1 MDTVP
6 GFNYL
11 IKQISESKDKKDA
24 LAILK
29 HCFHNLSEEEKEL
42 LYDMLCLFDLAES
55 KEKHALKKIHAIQE
69 SIAKH
74 PEVVDAMKKFY
85 SKVITPA
92 SSKDHFKNDR
102 VRAAAA
108 LEKCTKELIEK
119 NILPRFEIKRIA

>member
-6 GFNYL
+6 SFNYL
-11 IKQISESKDKKDA
+11 IKHISEIKDKKDA
-24 LAILK
+24 LAVLK
-29 HCFHNLSEEEKEL
+29 HCFHNLSDEEKEL
-42 LYDMLCLFDLAES
+42 LYEMISLFDLSES
-55 KEKHALKKIHAIQE
+55 KEKKALKKIEAIKE
-69 SIAKH
+69 KIAKH
-74 PEVVDAMKKFY
+74 PEVLEAMKKFY

-119 NILPRFEIKRIA
+119 KILPSFEIKRIA